1 MSDGV
6 FCVPTTC
13 KDGIKTGG
21 ETDVDC
27 GGPVCARCGKGKRC
41 HQQSDCDVGLTC
53 DTSTSPRRCVA
64 FTCDAGK
71 YLANDVCVD
80 VGSGYWSPANSNERR
95 ACTNAPANAEYT
107 SPAATQADC
116 PWTCKAGYRRD
127 STGTKCVESS
137 TAQLLTC
144 AADEVAAGIHG
155 RAGAWLDALGMR
167 CARSDSGTII
177 GAATSATAIGGSGG
191 TAFTRD
197 CGPGAVLHEVTGIN
211 GWAKAPVNQSRWS
224 EINLST
230 IEVSCRNLQT
240 GEINSLTKVG
250 GSSSC
255 ILGKETY
262 SFQCGGNGLVRGFVV
277 DSANTSTYVG
287 YMLDLSCR

>member
-1 MSDGV
+1 M
-6 FCVPTTC
+6 
-13 KDGIKTGG
+13 
-21 ETDVDC
+21 
-27 GGPVCARCGKGKRC
+27 
-41 HQQSDCDVGLTC
+41 GLTC

-80 VGSGYWSPANSNERR
+80 VGIGYWSPANPNERR
-95 ACTNAPANAEYT
+95 ACTNAPANAEYA

-144 AADEVAAGIHG
+144 AADEVAVGIHG

-211 GWAKAPVNQSRWS
+211 GWAKAPVNQSWWS

-250 GSSSC
+250 G
-255 ILGKETY
+255 E
-262 SFQCGGNGLVRGFVV
+262 
-277 DSANTSTYVG
+277 
-287 YMLDLSCR
+287 